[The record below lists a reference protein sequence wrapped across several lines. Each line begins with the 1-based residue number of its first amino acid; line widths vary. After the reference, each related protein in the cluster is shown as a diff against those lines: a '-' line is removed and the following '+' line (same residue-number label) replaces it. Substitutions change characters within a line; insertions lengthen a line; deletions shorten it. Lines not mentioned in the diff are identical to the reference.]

1 MLDASILPLENTRAR
16 LRPLHPDDAAAF
28 AQGTDDP
35 AVRQFGHLPQPEYT
49 PASVRAMIEQDASPG
64 LERGDLAVLAIAL
77 AETDTFAGSLVVFGV
92 SAEGAEIGFWLH
104 PAHRGSGI
112 TGAAL
117 DLSAEF
123 SRRSG
128 LRELTARTL
137 PKNIASQ
144 RVLEEAGFT
153 LRGRGAGTAP
163 SGHRTELLHYAHL
176 LRDGSP
182 ENGSA

>member
-16 LRPLHPDDAAAF
+16 LRPLHPDDAMAF

-64 LERGDLAVLAIAL
+64 LERGDLAVLAMAR
-77 AETDTFAGSLVVFGV
+77 ARTDMFAGSLVIFGV
-92 SAEGAEIGFWLH
+92 SAESAEVGFWLH

-112 TGAAL
+112 TSAAL
-117 DLSAEF
+117 DLAAEL

-137 PKNIASQ
+137 PENVASQ
-144 RVLEEAGFT
+144 RVLDEAGFT
-153 LRGRGAGTAP
+153 LQGRDTGTAP
-163 SGHRTELLHYAHL
+163 SGHRAELLHYAHL
-176 LRDGSP
+176 LRDGP
-182 ENGSA
+182 RENGSA